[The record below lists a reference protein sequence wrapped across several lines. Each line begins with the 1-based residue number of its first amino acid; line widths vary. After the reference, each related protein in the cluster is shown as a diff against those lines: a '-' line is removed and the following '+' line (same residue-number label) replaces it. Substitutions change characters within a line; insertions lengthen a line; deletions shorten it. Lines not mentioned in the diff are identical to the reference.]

1 MKTQPGNPVSQDTPL
16 LPAINSPAD
25 LRQLSPEQLPALCG
39 EIRKYL
45 IDVVTEVG
53 GHFASSLGAV
63 ELTVALHYV
72 YDTPRDKLVWDIG
85 HQSYIH
91 KILTGR
97 REQLRTIRQYNGIS
111 GFLRRDESVYD
122 TFGAGHS
129 ATSISAAL
137 GMAMARDLKHE
148 SHEVVAVIGD
158 GGITGGLAFEGLNNA
173 GASQSNITVIL
184 NDNRLSISKNVGALS
199 RYLAEILTDPLYNKI
214 KGEIWTAMGKAPFS
228 TSLRGFSRRLEESL
242 KNLVVA
248 GMFFEDLGF
257 KYIGPIDGHNL
268 EDMLNILGRAKEIKK
283 PLLLHVVTQKGR
295 GFQPA
300 EADPIKWYAIK
311 GKPKSK
317 PVEASEPAKAPEMPA
332 YLEVFGKTAIELAER
347 DPRVVAV
354 TAAMCIGTGLVPF
367 SERYPQRFFD
377 VSIAEGHAVTF
388 SAGLAAEGF
397 RPLCAIYST
406 FLQRAFDSVVHD
418 VSLQDLP
425 VIFAIDRAGLVGED
439 GPTHHGNLDLA
450 FLSCIPGMVVT
461 APKDGNELRNLLF
474 TALAY
479 DQGPFAIRYPKAPC
493 WNYDPAAKFSPIP
506 IGQWEILRPGSDACI
521 LAVGT
526 MVQPAR
532 EVAERLAEAGYQ
544 LEVVNARYVK
554 PLDVTL
560 LDQVTAQHRLIVTME
575 EANRRGGFGQAVSQ
589 FVQDEYGART
599 LVRTL
604 AIADTLV
611 PHGARPTILDWAG
624 LSVPRMTDSI
634 RGMIESLSRERI
646 AKTPRTQRLTGTQDA
661 SPRQMMLGSE

>member
-1 MKTQPGNPVSQDTPL
+1 MLTS
-16 LPAINSPAD
+16 INSAAD
-25 LRQLSPEQLPALCG
+25 LRKLQPEQLPALCE
-39 EIRKYL
+39 EIRQHL
-45 IDVVTEVG
+45 INVITEVG

-63 ELTVALHYV
+63 ELTVALHYL

-91 KILTGR
+91 KMLTGR
-97 REQLRTIRQYNGIS
+97 RDQLRTIRQFNGIS
-111 GFLRRDESVYD
+111 GFLRRDESPYD

-137 GMAMARDLKHE
+137 GMALARDLKGE
-148 SHEVVAVIGD
+148 SHEVVAIIGD

-173 GASQSNITVIL
+173 GASQTDITVIL
-184 NDNRLSISKNVGALS
+184 NDNRMSISKNVGALS
-199 RYLAEILTDPLYNKI
+199 RYLAEILTDPLYNRI
-214 KGEIWTAMGKAPFS
+214 KGEIWSAMGKAPFS
-228 TSLRGFSRRLEESL
+228 NRLRAFSRRLEESL
-242 KNLVVA
+242 KNLLVA
-248 GMFFEDLGF
+248 GMLFEDLGF

-268 EDMLNILGRAKEIKK
+268 DDLLNILRRARQIRK

-300 EADPIKWYAIK
+300 EEDPVKWYAIK
-311 GKPKSK
+311 GRAKPQSAGAGPKPK
-317 PVEASEPAKAPEMPA
+317 EAPP
-332 YLEVFGKTAIELAER
+332 YLEVFGRTAVELAER

-367 SERYPQRFFD
+367 SERFPKRFFD

-397 RPLCAIYST
+397 RPVCAIYST

-450 FLSCIPGMVVT
+450 YLSCIPDMVVT
-461 APKDGNELRNLLF
+461 APKDGNELRDLMY

-479 DQGPFAIRYPKAPC
+479 DRGPFAIRYPKAPC
-493 WNYDPAAKFSPIP
+493 WNFDANAKFSPIP

-526 MVQPAR
+526 MVQSAL
-532 EVAERLAEAGYQ
+532 ETAERLAAEGLQ
-544 LEVVNARYVK
+544 LQVVNARFVK

-560 LDQVTAQHRLIVTME
+560 LDQLTAQHRLLITME
-575 EANRRGGFGQAVSQ
+575 EGNRRGGFGQAVSQ
-589 FVQDEYGART
+589 FVQDEYGPRT
-599 LVRTL
+599 LVRTI
-604 AIADTLV
+604 AIPDTLV
-611 PHGARPTILDWAG
+611 PHGARSIILDWAG
-624 LSVPRMTDSI
+624 LSVSRMTESI
-634 RGMIESLSRERI
+634 RTMLASVAAEQKVKPGR
-646 AKTPRTQRLTGTQDA
+646 APRRLTGTQDA
-661 SPRQMMLGSE
+661 APRSLVLGSE